1 MIFILDRQERVINI
15 LKNGSGVSNTTPF
28 FDDLLTEDLATGAET
43 FTFSTIATGSVA
55 SDLSI
60 GNYIAFKKDKSYKL
74 FQIMQ
79 TEESHEDIM
88 YMTVYCESAGLELIN
103 KVFRGRKMTSFS
115 LRRFLETVL
124 DETGWNVGGISVNS
138 QNSFDFDLEDA
149 SVYSVLQNNIGVYD
163 VELEFRVE
171 IEQGRISRKY
181 VDTYATRGRVTG
193 KRFTFGR
200 DIESI
205 TRKVDSTEL
214 CTALIGQGKNG
225 LNFRDITIE
234 GIDKPAGQDFVADQ
248 EAFDRYNNNGYH
260 IMGVYYV
267 DTEDKYELLRETHKQ
282 LQSLKT
288 PKIEYEVS
296 VAMLGE
302 LIGEDWNTVSIGD
315 TVAVVDNAFNPPIH
329 LMARVT
335 KLETSFT
342 DPNSN
347 KCTIANFVEVKS
359 NITEEMRKLASQLE
373 GYVDNQFPIGGDKIQ
388 DGAIG
393 ETQMD
398 SSYIEGL
405 TTDIIT
411 ANTVRTKELIAE
423 YAEITDAKI
432 ENLEAENAEIENA
445 IINNAN
451 ITNANIESLKAKD
464 AEIENAIITNANI
477 TNAKIEDLIAKDAV
491 IENAI
496 IDNAEIT
503 FAKIDQLEANVGK
516 IDAVISGNISSEN
529 IQTGGITGENLNME
543 TIFVKDANILD
554 LSASKLTAGEI
565 NTSQIVITSE
575 DGGMR
580 LVGSTQQFID
590 ENDRIRIQL
599 GKDAKGDFDFY
610 ILAENGDILFNTR
623 GITGNAIENGLIK
636 EDMVSDGAIGGKKIN
651 WQSFTTEFNKDS
663 NTHKLN
669 SSKVLLDGT
678 NQTLDIHFNRLNSTV
693 NDNVNKTE
701 SNTTQ
706 LNVHQGKINTLIQ
719 DTTITKDG
727 KNVKLK
733 DEYSKLEQ
741 TVGGIKTSVG
751 QQQTTINEHT
761 GKITATESKVST
773 LEQTVNGFNS
783 ELSHVKTTID
793 EQEEAIN
800 SVNSALSGKAN
811 SNDVYKKSETMT
823 TSAINSAINQSA
835 DSIKLGISETY
846 ETKTNVENK
855 ISSANT
861 TTLNSA
867 KSYADTKKN
876 EAITQAGKDAD
887 SKVNSAKNELNTAIN
902 KKANSVDVYKKSETY
917 TKSETDSAINVAKD
931 SINIGVSQTYETKAN
946 VESKVSTAKTE
957 AVNTSKSYADTK
969 KAEAIS
975 TASTDATNKVNSA
988 KNELNTKIDEIQIGG
1003 RNLLLNSDNGYLN
1016 DLNVYNNTNVTYSN
1030 VNGWRKMTFTNQLNN
1045 EIVHDKWFAP
1055 TQLGNYTF
1063 SIMCRTDATSIT
1075 SDISVFTHESG
1086 HRTVSASVKNLGN
1099 GLYRIVSS
1107 FSISNLNRIRVVD
1120 LQNFK
1125 TVGATYVEFRYPM
1138 LEVGNKVSAW
1148 SQAPEDVDSAINKKA
1163 NSTDVYTKTEVYTK
1177 AQTDSAIKVA
1187 KDEINL
1193 GVSSTYETKANV
1205 ESKVSTAKTE
1215 AVNTSKSY
1223 ADTKKAEAIS
1233 TASTD
1238 ATNKVNSA
1246 KNELNTAINKKAN
1259 SVDVY
1264 KKSETYT
1271 KSETDSKINIAKD
1284 QINLN
1289 VSNTYETKANVETKV
1304 NNAVDNIQVGGRN
1317 LWIEKN
1323 LINAYESNGNAT
1335 SSTSQHKMMNTYT
1348 DLNGAKYVTVQLWNP
1363 NSFNNNS
1370 NSNRIAFYD
1379 SNKTWIS
1386 SIGTPK
1392 PNGTTYVS
1400 GIITVPTNAK
1410 YMKIGMVTGDSQHES
1425 SIRIKVEL
1433 GNKPSDWTQSPEDI
1447 NSAIDSK
1454 ANSTDV
1460 YKKSETYTKSETDS
1474 KINVAKN
1481 DITLSV
1487 SNTYETKTN
1496 VETKV
1501 NNAVNNIQIGGRNL
1515 FLNSG
1520 FTKGLNYW
1528 YTYNCSNPQAVA
1540 DSSALSGYAVKFTST
1555 GGGIY
1560 QRKGG
1565 ASNNPTNYQN
1575 GSVMT
1580 VSGYVKSSVAGKV
1593 LRPNFENAGAN
1604 TSKNITCTNANTWYY
1619 FTHTYTITSHG
1630 FSTITFY
1637 GDSGADY
1644 YLKDVILEYGNKA
1657 STWTSAPEDIDSA
1670 IETKANASDVYNKTE
1685 VYTKTE
1691 TTSQINVA
1699 KDSITNTVAQTY
1711 LNKNDASN
1719 TYATKSEV
1727 TQTANQITYSF
1738 SSSGGMNLVKD
1749 GQFKSWEFNAG
1760 KWEYN
1765 EDAFRIYGRGSNDP
1779 EGTSIGFYSA
1789 TDGKVDLYQYVKFKP
1804 NTTYTFRADIYKEPN
1819 IWWYS
1824 VILDFYDGR
1833 GNYLGSHTCTEAGN
1847 TFTTPSNCYKGV
1859 LVIRHGGTSNF
1870 NGHYVLYVNNVAIYE
1885 GTMELPYSPHP
1896 EEIYEGITKI
1906 DANGV
1911 QVSHTGANTTT
1922 HMNNQG
1928 FFIYNSQ
1935 GETVGSLATETGLS
1949 VVNANKV
1956 YADNIRNIYEGDG
1969 TLYVNHNYTGDSDGT
1984 SSRPFKTFADLRTY
1998 LEVTPIINKDVTV
2011 NIVSTS
2017 EITEPLVMDNLS
2029 GRGTLKFQYAKTC
2042 IHRTNNTHM
2051 WCISMANINLP
2062 LQIHGGRSSYN
2073 TSDGAIL
2080 CDNGNQHGIKLV
2092 NCPNFYIS
2100 SIAINCKNWGIHLSN
2115 CQGTTTS
2122 VDFCQTYCALE
2133 LRDRSHVYDSDACG
2147 NCGDFFRVFTGS
2159 IFVYGSNGGGYRP
2172 YGNKIEGSG
2181 RYLLVGAE
2189 RTQTNSFRTPPPA
2202 PTTSDQYGTWSMR
2215 DYGYFTYGRNGVNVN
2230 SWNPGSKRIQQGE
2243 WSGYGNNYGFA
2254 FFDDSNIRSWLA
2266 NGTPKD
2272 GSTITLKRASS
2283 GGYSSSQPVYLCG
2296 ATNTSCSGT
2305 PSGVKSYGKIGSLAW
2320 GETKTFNIPT
2330 SFVNDL
2336 KSGAIKSV
2344 CFYDSSGA
2352 SYVKIDSVSIKLKA
2366 NKPV

>member
-931 SINIGVSQTYETKAN
+931 SINIGVSQ
-946 VESKVSTAKTE
+946 
-957 AVNTSKSYADTK
+957 
-969 KAEAIS
+969 
-975 TASTDATNKVNSA
+975 
-988 KNELNTKIDEIQIGG
+988 
-1003 RNLLLNSDNGYLN
+1003 
-1016 DLNVYNNTNVTYSN
+1016 
-1030 VNGWRKMTFTNQLNN
+1030 
-1045 EIVHDKWFAP
+1045 
-1055 TQLGNYTF
+1055 
-1063 SIMCRTDATSIT
+1063 
-1075 SDISVFTHESG
+1075 
-1086 HRTVSASVKNLGN
+1086 
-1099 GLYRIVSS
+1099 
-1107 FSISNLNRIRVVD
+1107 
-1120 LQNFK
+1120 
-1125 TVGATYVEFRYPM
+1125 
-1138 LEVGNKVSAW
+1138 
-1148 SQAPEDVDSAINKKA
+1148 
-1163 NSTDVYTKTEVYTK
+1163 
-1177 AQTDSAIKVA
+1177 
-1187 KDEINL
+1187 
-1193 GVSSTYETKANV
+1193 TYETKANV